1 MSISKEVKGPAPET
15 PPPTP
20 KTSGTSRASFFSNL
34 DHSYVDQTE
43 AQTSSNVGK
52 DPVPETPPPTP
63 VNPGTST
70 ASFFPNLDHSYGA
83 QSDLNPE
90 IKASEHSYCAQ
101 EKPNQAVPNPEIRA
115 GPTRVTASKDQSSAL
130 EFDVPLVSGV
140 LPNTPKITDAE
151 ILQELRSTIER
162 LQTEVDYKKSIL
174 DAASKLFQ
182 PEQIDK
188 FIGAKKHVVY
198 SDKAITEALQ
208 LLFACGHTGYELLI
222 EKGYPLPSVRTL
234 NRHLLA
240 LKITTGLIDDSFKL
254 LGFRA
259 KNSTPEENE
268 VVLSIDELSIKPE
281 IKFDTTNKCLS
292 GFINIPRS
300 KDDKPKGTYALKMLR
315 IFFLCV
321 VSKY

>member
-1 MSISKEVKGPAPET
+1 M
-15 PPPTP
+15 P
-20 KTSGTSRASFFSNL
+20 KNFYMTFLLVGGSCDN
-34 DHSYVDQTE
+34 VD
-43 AQTSSNVGK
+43 QTSSNVINYI
-52 DPVPETPPPTP
+52 VPETPKAPATVQHSVELTPPPTP
-63 VNPGTST
+63 VNPTTSR
-70 ASFFPNLDHSYGA
+70 ASFFPFEHSYVA
-83 QSDLNPE
+83 QTEENPE
-90 IKASEHSYCAQ
+90 IKAGEHSYCAPA
-101 EKPNQAVPNPEIRA
+101 ESNQAMPNPEIKA
-115 GPTRVTASKDQSSAL
+115 GPTRVTASKDQSSGM
-130 EFDVPLVSGV
+130 EFDVPSVSGV

-162 LQTEVDYKKSIL
+162 LQTQVDYKKSIL

-300 KDDKPKGTYALKMLR
+300 KDDKPKG
-315 IFFLCV
+315 IFVFLFQ
-321 VSKY
+321 